1 MVMTRNKKWLAV
13 LFGVGVLGA
22 AVAISDW
29 GPLAG
34 KRMVANDPPSQPTTM
49 AKITSPQLKTMLNRK
64 DFFLVNVHVPYE
76 GEIEKTDAFI
86 AYDKVPENLG
96 RLPKDRNAEIVVYCL
111 TGRMSA
117 LAARE
122 LRGMGYTRVFD
133 LSGGMKEWA
142 RRGYQIVR
150 K

>member
-1 MVMTRNKKWLAV
+1 MVMTRNTKWLAA

-22 AVAISDW
+22 AAAISDW
-29 GPLAG
+29 GPPVG
-34 KRMVANDPPSQPTTM
+34 TRMVANGAPSQATAT
-49 AKITSPQLKTMLNRK
+49 AEITGPQLKAMLKRK

-117 LAARE
+117 LAERE
-122 LRGMGYTRVFD
+122 LRGLGYTRVFD
-133 LSGGMKEWA
+133 LSGGMKDWA
-142 RRGYQIVR
+142 RRGYRIVR